1 MPQGLPLSSK
11 SRSGTPERWQVSIR
25 WARAAASWE
34 TSRSPGFLGFGQP
47 GAMDEHTLQVLAQPQ
62 ANPEGEGLCAG
73 PTGGLDRPRAPT
85 FTETWIPYALR
96 PGDDCFVARPAQHI
110 TPAAPRP

>member
-1 MPQGLPLSSK
+1 M
-11 SRSGTPERWQVSIR
+11 SIR
-25 WARAAASWE
+25 WARGGQLGDQPLARIS
-34 TSRSPGFLGFGQP
+34 GFGQP

-85 FTETWIPYALR
+85 FTETWIPLPMHPAHAEV
-96 PGDDCFVARPAQHI
+96 VAGPAQHI
-110 TPAAPRP
+110 AAAAPRHRW